1 MAGIDCGVAGQ
12 CEQFFAYCV
21 YQVAVVA
28 VGEIG
33 AATASAEQR
42 IATEE
47 HLCLGHMVGKAAG
60 GVSGNGDGHNA
71 AVAEEDFIAIIKHP
85 AKGWHRLVISH
96 SKAGNAFL
104 DVLGPR
110 PVGIVGTG
118 FYTECFLNECI
129 AEYVVKVQVGVE
141 VVLKCQAVILNEL
154 SYLFTFLWEPC
165 SAVNEHS
172 LLGLVPKQVA
182 VHLYRVYYEFLELHN
197 YIKQTLRNLSFRGC

>member
-1 MAGIDCGVAGQ
+1 MAGIDNRVTRQ

-21 YQVAVVA
+21 YQGAVVA

-33 AATASAEQR
+33 AANAAAEQC

-47 HLCLGHMVGKAAG
+47 HLCLGNMVGKAAG
-60 GVSGNGDGHNA
+60 GVSRNGYGYNA

-85 AKGWHRLVISH
+85 PKGWHRLVISH
-96 SKAGNAFL
+96 SKAGNALL

-118 FYTECFLNECI
+118 FYTECFFYECI

-165 SAVNEHS
+165 STVNEYS
-172 LLGLVPKQVA
+172 LFGVVPKQIA
-182 VHLYRVYYEFLELHN
+182 VYLYGVYYEFL
-197 YIKQTLRNLSFRGC
+197 